1 MKDIKIKDLLGFVE
15 GKILAGDANQTIG
28 HVSIDTRTLEEGDTF
43 VALKGENANGAIYCA
58 NAIGKGAKVCIIQD
72 HDFSKEELENFGKT
86 ATIIKVEDA
95 EEALIAMAKYKRS
108 LYDIEVVGI
117 TGSVGKTSTK
127 DVVAAVLEE
136 KFKVQKTKG
145 NQNNRIGLPLTIMGL
160 DDHDILVTEMGMNH
174 LGEISELTK
183 IAKPTISIITN
194 IGTSHIGYLG
204 SRENILKAKLEILEG
219 MDEKKIIINND
230 NDLLNAWAKD
240 DKETEKITYG
250 INEESKYMAT
260 DIKMK
265 EDGNSFK
272 VAIDG
277 KTYDFE
283 TKKPGEHYILNALAA
298 IAIGR
303 YYDIEP
309 EKIQKA
315 LKEVEISKNRMDVE
329 VTEDYVVVK
338 DFYNASYESIKPS
351 LKYLAALEGG
361 HKIAILGDIKEVGEF
376 SEELHRKVG
385 EEVFKNKIDYLI
397 TVGQEA
403 RYIAEGAMDEG
414 MKPEQ
419 VFAYKTNLQATM
431 KLKELTQKG
440 DKILIKA
447 SNSMNF
453 GQIYDGLFRKTRVG
467 IVVGGMSSEHP
478 ISLLSGQSIMRN
490 IDLEKYDT
498 KVVYIAKNGKVF
510 EYIGLADDLPKE
522 DVKDLKQESNLIEAI
537 KDQDVIFP
545 VLHGQFGEDGTIQGV
560 FEMIQMPYA
569 GCNVF
574 ASSACMDKEY
584 TKKLVELE
592 GIPVAKAVI
601 VNKLK
606 HSYIIGNDTDKQLTI
621 EELVK
626 QIEERLPYPVFVKP
640 SREGSS
646 FGVTKAEDRDG
657 LISSIKE
664 AEKFD
669 NKILVEEEIVGREL
683 ECGVLG
689 NQEVISSEVGEVKS
703 AETFYTFD
711 AKYNNSESKTLIPAP
726 IPDEAKMQIKAYA
739 ERAFKAVE
747 GTGLARVDFFMNR
760 EGKVILNEINTL
772 PGFTKISM
780 YPKLFEAAGIPYTEL
795 IDKLIKLAIDR

>member
-1 MKDIKIKDLLGFVE
+1 MKDIKIQDLLGLIE
-15 GKILAGDANQTIG
+15 GKILCGDAGKTIKN
-28 HVSIDTRTLEEGDTF
+28 VSIDTRTLEEGDTF
-43 VALKGENANGAIYCA
+43 VALKGENANGAIYCK
-58 NAIGKGAKVCIIQD
+58 NAVEKGATICIIQD
-72 HDFSKEELENFGKT
+72 HDFSKEELEEFSKK
-86 ATIIKVEDA
+86 ATIIKVADA
-95 EEALIAMAKYKRS
+95 ENALVEMAKYKRS

-127 DVVAAVLEE
+127 DVVSAVLEQ

-174 LGEISELTK
+174 LGEIEELSN
-183 IAKPTISIITN
+183 IARPTLSLITN
-194 IGTSHIGYLG
+194 VGTSHIGFLG
-204 SRENILKAKLEILEG
+204 SRENILKAKLEILAG
-219 MDEKKIIINND
+219 MKDKKIIINND
-230 NDLLNAWAKD
+230 NDLLNKWAKED
-240 DKETEKITYG
+240 EEAEKITFG
-250 INEESKYMAT
+250 INNPSDYMAK
-260 DIKMK
+260 DIEMR
-265 EDGNSFK
+265 EDGNKFK
-272 VAIDG
+272 VTLDG
-277 KTYDFE
+277 KEYSFE
-283 TKKPGEHYILNALAA
+283 SKKAGEHYILNSLAA
-298 IAIGR
+298 IAVGR
-303 YYDIEP
+303 YYGIEP
-309 EKIQKA
+309 EAIQKA
-315 LKEVEISKNRMDVE
+315 IKEVEISKNRMDVE

-351 LKYLAALEGG
+351 LEYLAGLKGG
-361 HKIAILGDIKEVGEF
+361 NKIAILGDIKEVGDF
-376 SEELHRKVG
+376 SEELHKKVG
-385 EEVFKNKIDYLI
+385 AEVSKNKIDYLI
-397 TVGQEA
+397 TVGREA

-414 MKPEQ
+414 MSTEN
-419 VFAYKTNLQATM
+419 VFAYKTNLQAIM
-431 KLKELTQKG
+431 KLKELAQKG

-478 ISLLSGQSIMRN
+478 ISLLSGQSILRN
-490 IDLEKYDT
+490 IDKEKYDI
-498 KVVYIAKNGKVF
+498 KVIYIAKNSKVF
-510 EYIGLADDLPKE
+510 EYIGSADELPKE
-522 DVKDLKQESNLIEAI
+522 DVKDLKQEVNLIDAI

-560 FEMIQMPYA
+560 FEMIEMPYV

-574 ASSACMDKEY
+574 ASSSCMDKEY

-606 HSYIIGNDTDKQLTI
+606 HSYIIGNDTDNQYDIST
-621 EELVK
+621 LVK
-626 QIEERLPYPVFVKP
+626 QVEEKIPYPLFVKP

-646 FGVTKAEDRDG
+646 FGVTKAENREG
-657 LISSIKE
+657 LEASIKE
-664 AEKFD
+664 AERYD
-669 NKILVEEEIVGREL
+669 TKILIEEEVKGREL

-689 NQEVISSEVGEVKS
+689 NQEVTSSEVGEVKS

-711 AKYNNSESKTLIPAP
+711 AKYNNEESKTLIPAP
-726 IPDEAKMQIKAYA
+726 IDENVRAQIKNYA

-747 GTGLARVDFFMNR
+747 GTGLARVDFFLSS

-780 YPKLFEAAGIPYTEL
+780 YPKLFEAAGIEYSKL